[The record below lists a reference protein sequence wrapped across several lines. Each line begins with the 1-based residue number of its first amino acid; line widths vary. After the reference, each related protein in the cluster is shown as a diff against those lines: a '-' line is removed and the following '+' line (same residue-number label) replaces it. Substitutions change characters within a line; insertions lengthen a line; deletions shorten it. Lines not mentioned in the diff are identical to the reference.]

1 MKNVIIDGRANENSV
16 VYPAHFFFHS
26 RQWTRS
32 CSFDDELTYRTSYA
46 LLSANEMIFLKK
58 GAQLSSFIR
67 KEILGE
73 KNSSIKT
80 VENSVPSQI
89 ISNIFD
95 LISPPQSL
103 MIMINSP
110 EKIHENDFDL
120 LHTK

>member
-1 MKNVIIDGRANENSV
+1 MKTVLYTQRISFSIQDNGRGHVRLTTSWRIGQA
-16 VYPAHFFFHS
+16 
-26 RQWTRS
+26 TRY
-32 CSFDDELTYRTSYA
+32 CLQMKWF
-46 LLSANEMIFLKK
+46 FLKK